1 MVGLFTRRKLESS
14 VLEDSDGHVAEG
26 DGRDAKESYSALSEL
41 GGQSQTLQRLGC
53 CQWHLASSVV
63 SRAVGGWMASVHG
76 CDA

>member
-1 MVGLFTRRKLESS
+1 MVGLSTKGKLESS

-26 DGRDAKESYSALSEL
+26 DGRDAKESYSGLCEL

-53 CQWHLASSVV
+53 SQWHLASSVV
-63 SRAVGGWMASVHG
+63 FRAVGGWMGSVHG